1 MKNKTAFLSHSN
13 HEEDQI
19 YIDLLFSAFCGMGI
33 DLYIAE
39 RPENAEGDKELSDKL
54 NNHINSKDIFVVLYT
69 FHAHKSQIVQQEIG
83 RADNA
88 KKQIIAIV
96 EDGVSPLGRTEGREQ
111 FRCLDRSKDPKK
123 VIREIVDRFKATLGI
138 KKQNKGEAREL
149 NDSERK
155 ILELLVN
162 ADESEMPQKVL
173 KKFLGVSVKEYNLAT
188 NKLMYDDLIE
198 EGGSIGFY
206 NGMTD
211 SLTWRL
217 TGSGHQVLRDL

>member
-1 MKNKTAFLSHSN
+1 MCRCATYYCMKNKTAFLSHSN

-39 RPENAEGDKELSDKL
+39 RPENAEGGKELSDKL

-83 RADNA
+83 RADN
-88 KKQIIAIV
+88 
-96 EDGVSPLGRTEGREQ
+96 
-111 FRCLDRSKDPKK
+111 PKK